1 MTAGPEYVAQEA
13 KRAAALRLQQ
23 AVTFA
28 RLNIKQPMFQ
38 RRMGKAGAAVLVRLE
53 WPGVLSVYDPETGEA
68 LAISEPGRPDVLRT
82 GFVPPLPS
90 QVANNLGRMVQGGA
104 T

>member
-1 MTAGPEYVAQEA
+1 MNGPQYVQQAA
-13 KRAAALRLQQ
+13 ARAAALRLQQ

-38 RRMGKAGAAVLVRLE
+38 RRMGKGGAAVLVRLE

-82 GFVPPLPS
+82 GFVPPLPA
-90 QVANNLGRMVQGGA
+90 QIRNTLGRGVQGGA
-104 T
+104 A